1 MTLKEHSPIPDGD
14 HDPAVPRA
22 SLDPDPETMRQLG
35 YELIDRVVD
44 QLATL
49 SEQPVA
55 RRGTLEAF
63 MGQVDEPLPEGPCPL
78 DDCMDFFFRQVVPGM
93 TRVNHPRFHAYI
105 PSPSSFAGALGGML
119 AAGTNPFVGTWLG
132 GATLSALELT
142 VLRWIAEMLG
152 CDPSSAGIFT
162 SGGSMANL
170 VGLASARA
178 CAGDEVQQRG
188 TLYVS
193 NEGHDSVIKA
203 ARILGLSTQAVRKIP
218 VDSCFRMDTDEL
230 QRAVDA
236 DQSRGQR
243 PFLVVANAG
252 TTNTGSVDPLEE
264 LADFC
269 NERKLWFH
277 VDAAYGG
284 FAAITQPGRELLKGM
299 QRADSLTL
307 DPHKWL
313 YCPMGI
319 GCVLVRKSE
328 FLEKAFSTYGDYLK
342 DLPRDEV
349 NFLDRGPEL
358 SRPARVLSVWMVI
371 RSVGREMLARQIG
384 EDMRLARLAARLL
397 GEDSRLE
404 VDVPDLSVVTFR
416 HRLRQTEEEPQR
428 AARDTALM
436 EATLASGELMLSTTT
451 LQGRS
456 SLRLVVMNHRT
467 NESEIRRSVTGIR
480 ALLT

>member
-1 MTLKEHSPIPDGD
+1 M
-14 HDPAVPRA
+14 
-22 SLDPDPETMRQLG
+22 
-35 YELIDRVVD
+35 
-44 QLATL
+44 
-49 SEQPVA
+49 
-55 RRGTLEAF
+55 
-63 MGQVDEPLPEGPCPL
+63 
-78 DDCMDFFFRQVVPGM
+78 
-93 TRVNHPRFHAYI
+93 
-105 PSPSSFAGALGGML
+105 
-119 AAGTNPFVGTWLG
+119 
-132 GATLSALELT
+132 
-142 VLRWIAEMLG
+142 
-152 CDPSSAGIFT
+152 
-162 SGGSMANL
+162 
-170 VGLASARA
+170 
-178 CAGDEVQQRG
+178 
-188 TLYVS
+188 
-193 NEGHDSVIKA
+193 IKA
-203 ARILGLSTQAVRKIP
+203 ARILGLPAQAVRKIA
-218 VDSCFRMDTDEL
+218 VDGCFRMDTDEL

-236 DQSRGQR
+236 DQSRGHL

-269 NERKLWFH
+269 KERKLWFH

-416 HRLRQTEEEPQR
+416 HRLREAEEEVQR